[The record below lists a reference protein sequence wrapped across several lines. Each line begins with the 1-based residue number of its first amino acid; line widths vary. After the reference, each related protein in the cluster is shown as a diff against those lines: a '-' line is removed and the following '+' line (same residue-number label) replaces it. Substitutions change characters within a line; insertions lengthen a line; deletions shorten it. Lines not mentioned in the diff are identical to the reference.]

1 MGQTLSEP
9 ITAKESSSLQNK
21 SMKVGSSSMQ
31 GWRISM
37 EDAHTHILTM
47 ADDKDA
53 SFFAVYD
60 GHGGSKVATH
70 VSRNLHRQI
79 LRRPEYKNGQYEEAI
94 TQGFLEC
101 DEKMR
106 HEESLKDEMSGSTA
120 ITALLRGTDLYVGNV
135 GDSRCI
141 ASINGVSE
149 ALSVDHKPGDML
161 ERARIENAGGFVE
174 FNRVNGNLALSRA
187 VGDFAFKN
195 NSSLPPEDQIVST
208 CPDIDNRTVTKDWE
222 FILLACD
229 GIWDVLSNQEV
240 TDFVIRRIAKG
251 LEPETIC
258 EELMT
263 RCLATDCSM
272 GGLGCDNMT
281 VILVCFLHQ
290 QPYSKLVERCA
301 DLVKAKDESRAKF
314 ETENS
319 STDEIDDIDD
329 VRGLNKLSGL
339 NGVHNSNE
347 SNEINSPNTCQSNGV
362 QESNGESMESDDST
376 TNKEISEDLHTN
388 GLENTQ
394 NSPQIH
400 PDKSENVKKDC
411 ADDVE
416 LDTSAS

>member
-329 VRGLNKLSGL
+329 VRGLKTFWS
-339 NGVHNSNE
+339 
-347 SNEINSPNTCQSNGV
+347 
-362 QESNGESMESDDST
+362 
-376 TNKEISEDLHTN
+376 
-388 GLENTQ
+388 
-394 NSPQIH
+394 
-400 PDKSENVKKDC
+400 
-411 ADDVE
+411 
-416 LDTSAS
+416 